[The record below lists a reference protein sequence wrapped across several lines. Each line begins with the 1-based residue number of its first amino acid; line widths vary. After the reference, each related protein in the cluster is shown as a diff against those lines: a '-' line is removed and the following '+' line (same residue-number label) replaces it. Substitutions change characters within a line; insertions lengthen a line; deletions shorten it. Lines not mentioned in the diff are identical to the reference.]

1 MDAKTAPSANT
12 DRATN
17 ATSQAAGR
25 GHAPPQAARQLTTR
39 AVDTATAVAGK
50 TVKIAAYA
58 TTRVGSGVH
67 DASGRVA
74 DLMRRRPIGWA
85 AIAAGVTGALASAVR
100 WRRIHAKPRSRAAR
114 TWRQISHRTSG
125 QAKRLTRR
133 LRR

>member
-17 ATSQAAGR
+17 ATSEAAGSGR
-25 GHAPPQAARQLTTR
+25 SLPQAARRLTTL
-39 AVDTATAVAGK
+39 VLDTATAVAGK
-50 TVKIAAYA
+50 TGKMAASA
-58 TTRVGSGVH
+58 TTHVSSGVH

-74 DLMRRRPIGWA
+74 NLMRRRPNRWA
-85 AIAAGVTGALASAVR
+85 AIAAGVTGALAAAVR
-100 WRRIHAKPRSRAAR
+100 WRRSHAKPRSRAVR

-125 QAKRLTRR
+125 QAKRPKRR